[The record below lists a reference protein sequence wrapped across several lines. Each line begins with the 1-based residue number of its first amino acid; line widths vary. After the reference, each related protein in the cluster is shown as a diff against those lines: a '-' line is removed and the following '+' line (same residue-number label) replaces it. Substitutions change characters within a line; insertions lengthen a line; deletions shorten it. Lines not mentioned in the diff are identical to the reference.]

1 MEKDVPEVKQ
11 DIPVMA
17 RFLSDELSDWDRKK
31 MEKEHPKKKKPLPRF
46 LKVLLLLS
54 LMAAFSV
61 AAIYGLGILNSK
73 NVPGDSLPDATEPS
87 DSKDI
92 VSDNELK
99 AEGTVVIL
107 DIDLQKKMLRLRDPE
122 SGEEYVLKLGDSTI
136 YEDRYGNP
144 MVAKQLRVGDVVDIL
159 VSVHSSLLK
168 SVKENNSED
177 YFSLS
182 DITDYDISVKKGIFS
197 YNDSNY
203 KLLKGTVVMTEGEL
217 SSYRD
222 IKDGDVL
229 SITGRGKSIYTIN
242 RTGGNGYVRITGAES
257 FAGGWIELGNV
268 IRPIEDGMVLTLP
281 AGSYTMSVTY
291 NHYGGSKQVT
301 VERGKEARVDVSDLK
316 GDLLKTGVITFS
328 FEPVDAN
335 PAVYIDG
342 KLIVKE
348 NPLELDYGVHTLDI
362 KAEGYTDI
370 HKYLKVGKP
379 MANLAI
385 VLEEEE
391 KDTPSANSSDRN
403 TGKKKDSDSGK
414 NGDSKPIPTEALPE
428 IFKTTDQKKD
438 GDSSTEGKSESNGEN
453 NNENTDGEKDDT
465 ETVTTDVSQLFID
478 GPEGA
483 EVYYDGAYKGIA
495 PCHFKKNGGTH
506 VITLMKNGCET
517 KSYTLSLS
525 TGTENESYS
534 FNELIEENDA

>member
-1 MEKDVPEVKQ
+1 MEKSVPEVKQ
-11 DIPVMA
+11 DVPVMA
-17 RFLSDELSDWDRKK
+17 RFLSDELTDRDRRK
-31 MEKEHPKKKKPLPRF
+31 MEKVHPKRKKPLPRF
-46 LKVLLLLS
+46 LKVILLIS
-54 LMAAFSV
+54 LMAAFS
-61 AAIYGLGILNSK
+61 AAALAGLSFINSK
-73 NVPGDSLPDATEPS
+73 KSPDAGDAVATDASGE
-87 DSKDI
+87 KEI

-107 DIDLQKKMLRLRDPE
+107 DIDLQKKALKLRDPE
-122 SGEEYVLKLGDSTI
+122 SGEEYALKLGDSTV

-144 MVAKQLRVGDVVDIL
+144 MVAKQLKVGNIVDIL
-159 VSVHSSLLK
+159 VSVHSSILQ
-168 SVKENNSED
+168 SVKQNASED
-177 YFSLS
+177 FFSFS

-197 YNDSNY
+197 YDNSNY
-203 KLLKGTVVMTEGEL
+203 RLLKGTVVMTEGAL

-229 SITGRGKSIYTIN
+229 SIAGKGRSIYTIN
-242 RTGGNGYVRITGAES
+242 RTGGNGFVRITGAES
-257 FAGGWIELGNV
+257 FAGGWIEIGNV

-281 AGSYTMSVTY
+281 AGSYDMSVTY
-291 NHYGGSKQVT
+291 NHFGGSKAVN
-301 VERGKEARVDVSDLK
+301 VERGKETRVDVSDLK

-342 KLIVKE
+342 KLVVKE

-362 KAEGYTDI
+362 KAEGYVDI

-385 VLEEEE
+385 VLEEED
-391 KDTPSANSSDRN
+391 KDTPSANSSDKN
-403 TGKKKDSDSGK
+403 TGKKKESDSK
-414 NGDSKPIPTEALPE
+414 KDDESKPIPTEALPE
-428 IFKTTDQKKD
+428 IFKNTDQKRD
-438 GDSSTEGKSESNGEN
+438 GDASTEGNSEN
-453 NNENTDGEKDDT
+453 NNENADGAKDDT

-525 TGTENESYS
+525 SGTENESYS